1 MELLYPA
8 YVHGAKIIHT
18 EENTMSRNWKRLGI
32 LLIVMAVA
40 AGGVFYVTGRNRA
53 AAPSTTQTTS
63 TTTTAQV
70 VRGNLTITAD
80 GTGNLIAGDEA
91 DEAFATGGELTELDV
106 AAGDKVEAGD
116 VLAKVDDADAQA
128 TLISAEL
135 QLLKAQLDLAS
146 ANTNLAAVQAGPS
159 DADLIAAKAALAE
172 AKDAYTDLVNGPDAT
187 TIEKLQMSLDQAKNS
202 LYSSQLA
209 RAAAGGET
217 YGQLEQARMAL
228 ANAEI
233 SVRRAELDLADA
245 KATATDTELL
255 AAKAQIAQAQQALDD
270 LRATSSDTNVATA
283 DAQVKEAELTLKQ
296 AELNLAAA
304 QAAVDDTTL
313 VASISGTVMSVSAKV
328 GDKIGS
334 SSMITIADLDH
345 PKLQFYVEEDDLS
358 NIAVGKT
365 VNIVFSALPDLTF
378 TGQVV
383 SIDPALVS
391 VSNTTAV
398 EAEASIELTDKTLTL
413 LSGMNADVEVIAGQA
428 KDALLIPVGALH
440 ETPDGKYTVTVVNSD
455 GQTELRTVQVGLQ
468 DAVYA
473 EITSGLEVGET
484 VTTSGT
490 TTSTTSGSSNSSNQ
504 QQMVPPDGG
513 MMPPLGG

>member
-233 SVRRAELDLADA
+233 SVRRAELDLAEA
-245 KATATDTELL
+245 KAPATDTELL
-255 AAKAQIAQAQQALDD
+255 AAQQALDD

-304 QAAVDDTTL
+304 QTAVDDTTV

-328 GDKIGS
+328 GDKVGS